1 MLTDQIATESEVEHA
16 EGPTSVTPARAD
28 FVLERVKAMG
38 ADIFA
43 LKMLWPALLSRV
55 GRLDPN
61 LGSAIQ
67 QGFQDATDQ
76 AEHLIAWTEARDP
89 CTSALVS
96 IKRLHAAV
104 LTDLRQAD
112 SQA

>member
-1 MLTDQIATESEVEHA
+1 ME
-16 EGPTSVTPARAD
+16 TSNW
-28 FVLERVKAMG
+28 K
-38 ADIFA
+38 
-43 LKMLWPALLSRV
+43 LWASGQPPMSILLPALLSRI
-55 GRLDPN
+55 GRLDPI

-89 CTSALVS
+89 CTSALAS
-96 IKRLHAAV
+96 IKRLHAVV